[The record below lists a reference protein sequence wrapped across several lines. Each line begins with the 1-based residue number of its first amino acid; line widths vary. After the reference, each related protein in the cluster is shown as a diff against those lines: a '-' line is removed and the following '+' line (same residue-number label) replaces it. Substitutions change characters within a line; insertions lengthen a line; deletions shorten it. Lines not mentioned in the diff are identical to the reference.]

1 MKKIFMT
8 IVCLTILL
16 LSSGCGERQG
26 KETEEYSMYYLAVS
40 ERSLVEK
47 EYIPTERKTESMVE
61 EMAGKLMEPVTD
73 VDYIRLLPENVE
85 ILDCR
90 YKEQSVEINFNDDY
104 YKMKNTREI
113 LVRAGVVK
121 AFTQIPGVTFVD
133 ILVNGNPLLD
143 SKGEEMGRLGRD
155 SFIENEG
162 QNINTYL
169 YTEQTLY
176 FSNQDGDKLVKE
188 KVERH
193 YSSNVPLEKMIV
205 EWLIKGPDS
214 SDAQATIS
222 PETKILGV
230 SIVEGVCYVNL
241 DQTFLDQTMNVQEK
255 IPVYSIVNSLMDA
268 CKIHGVQ
275 ISVEGETKVTFRE
288 TMNLNH
294 LYKADYTLV
303 EEEEDAG
310 E

>member
-1 MKKIFMT
+1 MRKLFIAA
-8 IVCLTILL
+8 VSLLVLL
-16 LSSGCGERQG
+16 LSVGCGKKQE
-26 KETEEYSMYYLAVS
+26 KETAEYQMYYLAVS
-40 ERSLVEK
+40 EKSLVEQD
-47 EYIPTERKTESMVE
+47 YHPTEKNTESMVKE
-61 EMAGKLMEPVTD
+61 IAEKFMEPVTD
-73 VDYIRLLPENVE
+73 LDYLQLLPEDVE

-90 YKEQSVEINFNDDY
+90 YKEQRVEINFNDDY
-104 YKMKNTREI
+104 YQMKNTREI
-113 LVRAGVVK
+113 LVRAGIVK
-121 AFTQIPGVTFVD
+121 AFTQIPGVTSVD
-133 ILVNGNPLLD
+133 IQVNGSPVLD
-143 SKGEEMGRLGRD
+143 SNGEVIGSLGQD
-155 SFIENEG
+155 SFIEHEG

-176 FSNQDGDKLVKE
+176 FANQAGDKLVKE

-205 EWLIKGPDS
+205 EWLIKGPDNS
-214 SDAQATIS
+214 NARAAIS
-222 PETKILGV
+222 PDTKILGV

-241 DQTFLDQTMNVQEK
+241 DQTFLDQAMNVQEK
-255 IPVYSIVNSLMDA
+255 IPIYSIVNSLMDA